1 VRLIATG
8 LTFRYPGGDH
18 DVLTGLEC
26 DIPSGTTAAIVG
38 PSGSGKTTLV
48 SILGGLLRPQSGTIR
63 CIDDSGEAF
72 ETGDVG
78 TWVLQTVSLLPD
90 RTVLDNV
97 CLGAYL
103 DGASPDEARARARKA
118 LDDMGLADREDEAAR
133 VLSGGESQR
142 VAIARALASDRPVLF
157 ADEPSG
163 QLDAATT
170 SRVMDAML
178 ANARRTVVL
187 VTHDEDAA
195 SRCEMV
201 LRLSNGRLSPER
213 GAGHAKA
220 RVKAPA

>member
-1 VRLIATG
+1 MRLIVTG

-26 DIPSGTTAAIVG
+26 DIPSGATAAIVG

-63 CIDDSGEAF
+63 CVDAAGEAF

-90 RTVLDNV
+90 RSVIDNV
-97 CLGAYL
+97 CLGAFL
-103 DGASPDEARARARKA
+103 DGAPLDEARARARKA
-118 LDDMGLADREDEAAR
+118 LDAMGLVDREDEVAR
-133 VLSGGESQR
+133 VLSGGEAQR

-163 QLDAATT
+163 QLDADTT
-170 SRVMDAML
+170 ARVMDAML
-178 ANARRTVVL
+178 TNARRTVVL
-187 VTHDEDAA
+187 VTHDEEAA
-195 SRCEMV
+195 SRCDVV
-201 LRLSNGRLSPER
+201 LRLARGRLTPER
-213 GAGHAKA
+213 GVPRA
-220 RVKAPA
+220 KAPA

>member
-1 VRLIATG
+1 MRLIATG

-18 DVLTGLEC
+18 DVLAGLDC

-48 SILGGLLRPQSGTIR
+48 SILGGLLRPQSGKIR
-63 CIDDSGEAF
+63 CLDAAGEAF
-72 ETGDVG
+72 ETTDVG

-90 RTVLDNV
+90 RSVLDNV

-133 VLSGGESQR
+133 VLSGGEAQR

-170 SRVMDAML
+170 SRVMDALL
-178 ANARRTVVL
+178 AKARRTLVL
-187 VTHDEDAA
+187 VTHDEESA
-195 SRCEMV
+195 SRCDVM
-201 LRLSNGRLSPER
+201 LRLANGRITPEPGSAR
-213 GAGHAKA
+213 AKA
-220 RVKAPA
+220 HA